1 MMLKI
6 LQDTKI
12 QDVLKACT
20 QIDCLSSTILQVP
33 RYKTNDLNQ
42 MLAFSVNNIINK
54 LIPDVFSRAI
64 HEYRY
69 RMLILISSIV

>member
-1 MMLKI
+1 MMLRI
-6 LQDTKI
+6 LQDMKI

-54 LIPDVFSRAI
+54 LIPDVFFRAI

-69 RMLILISSIV
+69 SLLIIFSSIM